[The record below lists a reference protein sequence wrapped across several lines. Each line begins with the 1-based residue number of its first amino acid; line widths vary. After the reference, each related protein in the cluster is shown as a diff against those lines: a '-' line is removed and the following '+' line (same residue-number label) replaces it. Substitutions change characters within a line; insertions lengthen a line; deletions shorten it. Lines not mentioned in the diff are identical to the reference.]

1 MTYDDFKEP
10 QRVKIDDRSLYST
23 TRYLHGKVGIGMQV
37 NPNLRNGLITV
48 YFTEGQTL
56 SMSVDPLYLVRKYD

>member
-10 QRVKIDDRSLYST
+10 QTVKIDDRSIYST
-23 TRYLHGKVGIGMQV
+23 TRHLHGKVGIGMQV

-56 SMSVDPLYLVRKYD
+56 SIDIDPLYLVKKYD